1 MSVEAIVLA
10 LIVAA
15 VVLVI
20 VELVQER
27 RDALAWAVL
36 LVAIAELV
44 SRID

>member
-1 MSVEAIVLA
+1 MSSTVLA
-10 LIVAA
+10 IALTVAA
-15 VVLVI
+15 LVLVI

-44 SRID
+44 SRI

>member
-1 MSVEAIVLA
+1 MTAGALVVA
-10 LIVAA
+10 LIIAA
-15 VVLVI
+15 LVLVI

-44 SRID
+44 SRI

>member
-1 MSVEAIVLA
+1 MTPSVIVLVLA
-10 LIVAA
+10 GAA

-20 VELVQER
+20 VELLQER

-44 SRID
+44 GRL

>member
-1 MSVEAIVLA
+1 MSTAVLVIG
-10 LIVAA
+10 LCVAA

-20 VELVQER
+20 VQLLQER

-44 SRID
+44 SRI

>member
-1 MSVEAIVLA
+1 VSAAALVIA

-15 VVLVI
+15 LVLVI
-20 VELVQER
+20 VELIQER

-44 SRID
+44 SRL

>member
-1 MSVEAIVLA
+1 MSATIIAIA
-10 LIVAA
+10 LTVAA
-15 VVLVI
+15 LVLVI

-44 SRID
+44 SRI

>member
-1 MSVEAIVLA
+1 VSATIIAIA
-10 LIVAA
+10 LTVAA
-15 VVLVI
+15 LVLVI

-44 SRID
+44 SRI

>member
-1 MSVEAIVLA
+1 MTPEVIVVA
-10 LIVAA
+10 LVVAA

-20 VELVQER
+20 VELLQEH

>member
-1 MSVEAIVLA
+1 VSATVLA
-10 LIVAA
+10 IALTVAA
-15 VVLVI
+15 LVLVI

-44 SRID
+44 SRL